1 MTVSLEHSSKQTEKK
16 KIRPRRRS
24 SSYPNKNLH
33 VKINNIAL

>member
-1 MTVSLEHSSKQTEKK
+1 MAVSLEHSSKQTEKK
-16 KIRPRRRS
+16 IRPTRKS